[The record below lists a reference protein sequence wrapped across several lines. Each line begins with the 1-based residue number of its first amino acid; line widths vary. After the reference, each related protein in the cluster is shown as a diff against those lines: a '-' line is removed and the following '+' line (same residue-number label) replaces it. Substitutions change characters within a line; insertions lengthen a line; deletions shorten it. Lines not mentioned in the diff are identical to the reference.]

1 MEVST
6 CVVPG
11 KKMNIVVYVATLT
24 SRVKGFH
31 AYKIQFD
38 IGTKPHC
45 ELNPDSSLCKKAI
58 IVKTKEGDTVG
69 HVPDLLAHALAPE
82 ISGGNIVS
90 IEAIVSGEPR
100 SAPEGTWMIGG
111 GIETPC
117 KYLIYADKKLKIK
130 LEQCLEKHQ
139 CN

>member
-1 MEVST
+1 MEVSS
-6 CVVPG
+6 CVVQG
-11 KKMNIVVYVATLT
+11 KKMYIVVCVATLT

-31 AYKIQFD
+31 AYKKQVD
-38 IGTKPHC
+38 IGTKLHC
-45 ELNPDSSLCKKAI
+45 ELEPENSICKKAI
-58 IVKTKEGDTVG
+58 IVKTKKADTVG

-90 IEAIVSGEPR
+90 IEAIVTGEPG
-100 SAPEGTWMIGG
+100 SAPEGKCVIGD

-117 KYLIYADKKLKIK
+117 KYLIYTDKKLKSKIK
-130 LEQCLEKHQ
+130 QCLEMHQ